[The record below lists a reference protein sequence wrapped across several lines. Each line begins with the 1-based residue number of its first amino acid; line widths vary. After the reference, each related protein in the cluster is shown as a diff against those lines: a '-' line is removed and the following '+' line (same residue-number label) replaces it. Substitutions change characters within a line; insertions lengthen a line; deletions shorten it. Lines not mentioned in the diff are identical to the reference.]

1 MLSEPD
7 DDALDL
13 SAHDAERLP
22 TNDIQVIA
30 RTAQLLRV
38 LTSAD
43 SIDVVAAANALE
55 IGRSSAHRYLTS
67 MERHGLLARR
77 DRNTYEVGTLMTQLG
92 AAALAR
98 SGVIRA
104 ARPLMEALRDEVRQT
119 VTLALW
125 NGASAVVAHVTED
138 TSRTAH
144 VSVQVGRAL
153 RPDAAQTVI
162 FRAFVGGG
170 VAPAT
175 PEDAE
180 LLAQAR
186 RNGVAVRDAREDGV
200 RAVAVP
206 IMDPSGAVIA
216 TLAAVGIAQIVPDS
230 VDSDLA
236 HALQRTS
243 TKVTQ
248 ALGSATQTPAP
259 EA

>member
-1 MLSEPD
+1 MLLRSD
-7 DDALDL
+7 DDE
-13 SAHDAERLP
+13 STTDAPDRTP

-30 RTAQLLRV
+30 RTAQVLRLL
-38 LTSAD
+38 TMAD
-43 SIDVVAAANALE
+43 SVDVVATATALE
-55 IGRSSAHRYLTS
+55 IGRSSAHRYLSS

-119 VTLALW
+119 ITLALW

-153 RPDAAQTVI
+153 RSDAAQTVI
-162 FRAFVGGG
+162 FRAFVDG
-170 VAPAT
+170 ARLPST
-175 PEDAE
+175 PGDERSAEEDVREA
-180 LLAQAR
+180 
-186 RNGVAVRDAREDGV
+186 GVAVRDAPEDGV

-206 IMDPSGAVIA
+206 ILDPSGAVIA
-216 TLAAVGIAQIVPDS
+216 TLAAVGIAQLVPGDADS
-230 VDSDLA
+230 PLA
-236 HALQRTS
+236 RALIRTS
-243 TKVTQ
+243 ARVTQ
-248 ALGSATQTPAP
+248 ALGSALRTATSD
-259 EA
+259 